1 MQRYL
6 TSEGFEQFKK
16 ELKHLKTIGRK
27 EIAERIKHAASFGD
41 LKENFAYHQ
50 AKEDQAFLEG
60 KILELTSIIRE
71 AKIIEKPKNGEEKDK
86 VQIGSIVTISSN
98 GSKQKF
104 QIVGPEEANPLKEKI
119 SMQSPLGKAVLGKSL
134 LEDFTV
140 ETPEGKVQ
148 YKIIEIG

>member
-16 ELKHLKTIGRK
+16 ELKYLKTIGRK

>member
-16 ELKHLKTIGRK
+16 ELKYLKTIGRK

-86 VQIGSIVTISSN
+86 VQIGSIVTIISN

>member
-50 AKEDQAFLEG
+50 AKEDQGFLEG